1 MATAVL
7 ARSQA
12 LRSGDFGPQL
22 AGLDHDAAIL
32 QGHIGQRVDSASK
45 TARARAHPNG
55 AAAAEHRDRHG
66 LVDQPGWFGGQLVA
80 IQPHQRKG
88 IVGIVDSGGDQR
100 VSAFADQAGIRAVKQ
115 DYGAA
120 GIGPGEKSVDVFS
133 AERDQ
138 RDQVPA

>member
-32 QGHIGQRVDSASK
+32 DRRIGQRVDAAGE
-45 TARARAHPNG
+45 TAGAGAHANG

-66 LVDQPGWFGGQLVA
+66 LVDQPRRLGRQFVA
-80 IQPHQRKG
+80 VQPHQREG
-88 IVGIVDSGGDQR
+88 IVGVVDGGGDQR
-100 VSAFADQAGIRAVKQ
+100 FGALADQAGVRAVKQ
-115 DYGAA
+115 DDGAA

-138 RDQVPA
+138 RGQVPA